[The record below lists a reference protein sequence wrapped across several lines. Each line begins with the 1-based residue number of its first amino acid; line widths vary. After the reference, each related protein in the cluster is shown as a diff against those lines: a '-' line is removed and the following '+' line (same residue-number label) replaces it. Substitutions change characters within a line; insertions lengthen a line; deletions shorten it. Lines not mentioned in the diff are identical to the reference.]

1 MLLAWFGC
9 KKGKKMVYP
18 KLIDKH
24 LEEAL
29 FSASDR
35 YEEHKLKGKIP
46 KKILIIYLPSL
57 LSYIKRKYKPKR
69 IIVNKLISVY
79 QYKDIGFV
87 RMEGIGSPHAAAV
100 IEELISL
107 GGEVFLNVGTAGGL
121 HKTGVFVCSK
131 ALRDEGT
138 SYHYEK
144 HEEYSYPDRAL
155 KEKIIK
161 FFDKKGLEFQEGVS
175 WTIDALYRETKKEV
189 ERYSKMGICTVEM
202 ESSALFTIAK
212 CRKVKLASVF
222 IVRDVL
228 GKKWDDRKWKNVESL
243 ARYVLDLSAEFL
255 RGFK

>member
-1 MLLAWFGC
+1 M
-9 KKGKKMVYP
+9 YP
-18 KLIDKH
+18 KFDNKH
-24 LEEAL
+24 IEEAL

-35 YEEHKLKGKIP
+35 YEEQKLNGKIP
-46 KKILIIYLPSL
+46 KKILIIYLPKL
-57 LSYIKRKYKPKR
+57 LKYIKRKYKIKKIR
-69 IIVNKLISVY
+69 VNQLISVY
-79 QYKDIGFV
+79 QHKDIGFV
-87 RMEGIGSPHAAAV
+87 MMGGIGSPHAAAV
-100 IEELISL
+100 IEELIAL
-107 GGEVFLNVGTAGGL
+107 GANTFLNVGTAGGL

-144 HEEYSYPDRAL
+144 HGDYSYPDKEL
-155 KEKIIK
+155 KDKVK
-161 FFDKKGLEFQEGVS
+161 SFFNKKGLEFQEGAS

-212 CRKVKLASVF
+212 YRKVKLASIF

-228 GKKWDDRKWKNVESL
+228 GKKWDDRKWKNVEEL